1 MHEHE
6 LWFTALLNQYLAGPA
21 NAAIEAFGQHAHDHA
36 KPWTNYNAMLVL
48 IVALLLILPWIIR
61 AGLPATKDRGGTD
74 LVTTDPAPT
83 TELSPIST
91 PGRIRLHPP
100 MKQFSPIRVWT

>member
-21 NAAIEAFGQHAHDHA
+21 NAAIEAFGQHAHEHA

-48 IVALLLILPWIIR
+48 IVALLLVLPWIVR
-61 AGLPATKDRGGTD
+61 AGQSLAKPGNLQQIFELLISFVKTQAEEVIGYGG
-74 LVTTDPAPT
+74 A
-83 TELSPIST
+83 
-91 PGRIRLHPP
+91 
-100 MKQFSPIRVWT
+100 KYA